1 MPDARLDIVG
11 RDPGPALTRL
21 DGREGIAVHGSVPS
35 MAPYFEAA
43 HVVVAP
49 ILTGAGIRV
58 KIIEALAAGR
68 PVVSTSLG
76 HEGLGLEPGR
86 HLLVE
91 DQPERF
97 AAAVADLLAD
107 PDRRAAL
114 AREGRARAERDFDWR
129 TLGRRLE
136 SMLTG
141 AVDRDRPAVGAD
153 PVADQ
158 VVRGGVQ
165 RATGFVATNLLT
177 AIGAVALLR
186 HLGVEDF
193 GRYGTV
199 IALLSIV
206 QGVSDAGLTM
216 TATRELSLRESDRRR
231 ELLAHVLGLR
241 IVLTGAA
248 VLAAVG
254 FAALADYDRDMVL
267 GTLIAGGGVF
277 LMSVQSAMLLPLM
290 VELRNGR
297 VAISETLR
305 QGLLTAAFLVLAL
318 AGAALL
324 SFFVA
329 QLVAGVA
336 LLALTPLLLAREHM
350 VRPRWGL
357 QELRALTAVGL
368 PVAVSTVLG
377 VVYLRLLVV
386 LMSLVSGSEREIGYY
401 VTSTRI
407 VELFVGLPF
416 LLITVSLPVMTRA
429 ARDDEGRVNYV
440 TARTTEIM
448 VDRRHPDRAGA
459 GHRRGS
465 SGAAPGRRPVRAG
478 GRRAPHP
485 GAGAAVRLPG
495 GGVDADVAGDGTS
508 QGAGR
513 RQLAGRAHAAGGRP
527 AADPRARGR
536 GGGAWPRS
544 PAT

>member
-1 MPDARLDIVG
+1 MT
-11 RDPGPALTRL
+11 DP
-21 DGREGIAVHGSVPS
+21 
-35 MAPYFEAA
+35 
-43 HVVVAP
+43 
-49 ILTGAGIRV
+49 
-58 KIIEALAAGR
+58 
-68 PVVSTSLG
+68 
-76 HEGLGLEPGR
+76 
-86 HLLVE
+86 
-91 DQPERF
+91 
-97 AAAVADLLAD
+97 
-107 PDRRAAL
+107 
-114 AREGRARAERDFDWR
+114 
-129 TLGRRLE
+129 
-136 SMLTG
+136 
-141 AVDRDRPAVGAD
+141 VGAE

-206 QGVSDAGLTM
+206 QGISDAGLTM
-216 TATRELSLRESDRRR
+216 TATRELSLRDSDRRR
-231 ELLAHVLGLR
+231 DLLAHVLGLR
-241 IVLTGAA
+241 MALTGAG

-254 FAALADYDRDMVL
+254 FAALAGYDHDMVL

-305 QGLLTAAFLVLAL
+305 QGLLTGAFLVLAL

-329 QLVAGVA
+329 QLVAGVL
-336 LLALTPLLLAREHM
+336 LLALTPLLLAREHI

-357 QELRALTAVGL
+357 RELRALTAVGL
-368 PVAVSTVLG
+368 PVAISTVLG
-377 VVYLRLLVV
+377 VVYLRMLVV

-416 LLITVSLPVMTRA
+416 LLITVSLPVMTLA

-440 TARTTEIM
+440 TARTTEIL
-448 VDRRHPDRAGA
+448 AI
-459 GHRRGS
+459 
-465 SGAAPGRRPVRAG
+465 
-478 GRRAPHP
+478 
-485 GAGAAVRLPG
+485 
-495 GGVDADVAGDGTS
+495 GGVLIALV
-508 QGAGR
+508 
-513 RQLAGRAHAAGGRP
+513 LAI
-527 AADPRARGR
+527 AADPLVRH
-536 GGGAWPRS
+536 PRR
-544 PAT
+544 

>member
-1 MPDARLDIVG
+1 M
-11 RDPGPALTRL
+11 T
-21 DGREGIAVHGSVPS
+21 EQ
-35 MAPYFEAA
+35 F
-43 HVVVAP
+43 
-49 ILTGAGIRV
+49 
-58 KIIEALAAGR
+58 
-68 PVVSTSLG
+68 
-76 HEGLGLEPGR
+76 
-86 HLLVE
+86 
-91 DQPERF
+91 
-97 AAAVADLLAD
+97 
-107 PDRRAAL
+107 
-114 AREGRARAERDFDWR
+114 RAE
-129 TLGRRLE
+129 
-136 SMLTG
+136 
-141 AVDRDRPAVGAD
+141 

-165 RATGFVATNLLT
+165 RAAGFVATNLLT

-241 IVLTGAA
+241 MALTGVA

-254 FAALADYDRDMVL
+254 FAALAEYDRDMVL
-267 GTLIAGGGVF
+267 GTLVAGGGVF

-305 QGLLTAAFLVLAL
+305 QGLLTTAFLVLAL

-329 QLVAGVA
+329 QLVAGVV

-368 PVAVSTVLG
+368 PVAVATVLG
-377 VVYLRLLVV
+377 VLYLRLLVV

-416 LLITVSLPVMTRA
+416 LLITVSLPVMTVA
-429 ARDDEGRVNYV
+429 ARDNEGRVNYV

-448 VDRRHPDRAGA
+448 AIGGVLIALVLAIAADPLVHLLGGDQYGPAGDVLRIQALVLPFVFLAAAWTPTLLGMGRAGVLVA
-459 GHRRGS
+459 AS
-465 SGAAPGRRPVRAG
+465 SLGALMLLGTGLLLIPELEAEGAAL
-478 GRRAPHP
+478 
-485 GAGAAVRLPG
+485 AA
-495 GGVDADVAGDGTS
+495 VAGDVTVCVVTYVLLVRVGPGRSISLMGLGRIALAAIPAVTIGLVDVVPDAV
-508 QGAGR
+508 GAA
-513 RQLAGRAHAAGGRP
+513 LAATVFVAAAVALRAVPPEILAAARGL
-527 AADPRARGR
+527 AARGR
-536 GGGAWPRS
+536 RR
-544 PAT
+544 